1 MNLMHSST
9 ASLLWESSA
18 TATGPDCRLLLFLAG
33 VHSGEREAALEPEEP
48 FLFGADQN
56 AVTTLTF
63 ARRQNLA
70 AVHRA
75 LLRRRQPPRAC
86 LCRSRPDCAV
96 RPWSDLLA
104 WRGNI
109 GLSPLVVIS
118 GLILVHSLP
127 FLIVDREMVD
137 V

>member
-18 TATGPDCRLLLFLAG
+18 TTTGPDCRLLLFLAG
-33 VHSGEREAALEPEEP
+33 VHSGEREAALEPEEL
-48 FLFGADQN
+48 FLLGVDQN
-56 AVTTLTF
+56 AMTTLTL

-86 LCRSRPDCAV
+86 LGRSRPDCAV

-104 WRGNI
+104 WRENI
-109 GLSPLVVIS
+109 GLPLVVIS

-127 FLIVDREMVD
+127 FLIVFVR
-137 V
+137 